1 MAGKKVAI
9 MSGYFNPVHLGHLLI
24 AENAYETMGLDE
36 VLFVP
41 TTNIPDG
48 LEMPDIWTRIEITGT
63 SIEDNPHFALSTIEA
78 DRGGKTQPSEMVEAL
93 KNKYP
98 QNEYYFIVGGDTLMK
113 MEKWQNPEKIFE
125 NTTILVARRVEVPDE
140 AMDIKIEEYKEKYG
154 AKVEILP
161 IEYTDLYSGKIRDR
175 VKAGRSIRY
184 MVHYKAV
191 EYIKK
196 HGLYKSE
203 Q

>member
-41 TTNIPDG
+41 TTNVPDG
-48 LEMPDIWTRIEITGT
+48 LEMPDIWTRIEITGS
-63 SIEDNPHFALSTIEA
+63 SIEDNSHFALSTIEA
-78 DRGGKTQPSEMVEAL
+78 DRGGKTQPYEMVEAL

-113 MEKWQNPEKIFE
+113 MENWQHPEKIFE
-125 NTTILVARRVEVPDE
+125 DTTILVARRVEVPDE
-140 AMDIKIEEYKEKYG
+140 EMDAKIEEYKAKYG
-154 AKVEILP
+154 AKVSILP
-161 IEYTDLYSGKIRDR
+161 IEYNDLYSAKIRER

-191 EYIKK
+191 EFIKK
-196 HGLYKSE
+196 NNLYTSSK
-203 Q
+203 

>member
-41 TTNIPDG
+41 TTNVPDG
-48 LEMPDIWTRIEITGT
+48 LDMPDIWTRIEITGS
-63 SIEDNPHFALSTIEA
+63 SIEDNSHFALSTIEA
-78 DRGGKTQPSEMVEAL
+78 ERGGKTQPYEMVEAL

-113 MEKWQNPEKIFE
+113 MEKWQHPEKIFE
-125 NTTILVARRVEVPDE
+125 DTTILVARRVEVPDDE
-140 AMDIKIEEYKEKYG
+140 MDAKIEEYKAKYG
-154 AKVEILP
+154 AKVSILP
-161 IEYTDLYSGKIRDR
+161 IEYNDLYSAKIRER
-175 VKAGRSIRY
+175 VRAGRSIRY

-191 EYIKK
+191 EFIKK
-196 HGLYKSE
+196 NKLYTSSK
-203 Q
+203 

>member
-36 VLFVP
+36 VLFIP
-41 TTNIPDG
+41 TTNVPDG
-48 LEMPDIWTRIEITGT
+48 IDMPDIWTRIEITGT
-63 SIEDNPHFALSTIEA
+63 SIEDNSHFALSTIEA
-78 DRGGKTQPSEMVEAL
+78 DKGGKSQPCETVEAL
-93 KNKYP
+93 KAKYP

-113 MEKWQNPEKIFE
+113 MDRWKDPEKIFG
-125 NTTILVARRVEVPDE
+125 NTIILVARRVEVTDE
-140 AMDIKIEEYKEKYG
+140 EMDAKIEEYKQKFE
-154 AKVEILP
+154 AKIKILP
-161 IEYTDLYSGKIRDR
+161 IEYTDLYSGKIRER
-175 VKAGRSIRY
+175 VRQGRSIRY

-196 HGLYKSE
+196 HKLYLGE

>member
-41 TTNIPDG
+41 TTNVPDG
-48 LEMPDIWTRIEITGT
+48 LDMPDIWTRIEITGS
-63 SIEDNPHFALSTIEA
+63 SIEDNSHFALSTIEA
-78 DRGGKTQPSEMVEAL
+78 ERGGKTQPYEMVEAL

-113 MEKWQNPEKIFE
+113 MEKWQHPEKIFE
-125 NTTILVARRVEVPDE
+125 DTTILVARRVEVPDDE
-140 AMDIKIEEYKEKYG
+140 MDAKIEEYKAKYG
-154 AKVEILP
+154 AKVSILP
-161 IEYTDLYSGKIRDR
+161 IEYNDLYSAKIRER
-175 VKAGRSIRY
+175 VRAGRSIRY

-191 EYIKK
+191 EFIKK
-196 HGLYKSE
+196 NKLYTGSK
-203 Q
+203 